1 MFKDKDKKRNLQ
13 MEKHKGLIYKVGLS
27 LGLKKEN
34 LNMEETNTKEEFYFL
49 LFAKPDIKLIE
60 I

>member
-1 MFKDKDKKRNLQ
+1 MFKDKDKKCNLQ

-34 LNMEETNTKEEFYFL
+34 LNMEETNTKKDLFL